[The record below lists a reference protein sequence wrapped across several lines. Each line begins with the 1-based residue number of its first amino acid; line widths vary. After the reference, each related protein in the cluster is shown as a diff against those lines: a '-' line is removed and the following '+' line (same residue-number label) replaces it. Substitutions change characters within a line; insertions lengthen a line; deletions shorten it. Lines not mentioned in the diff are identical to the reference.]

1 MLFALDIH
9 DWGLANDFWPSSFL
23 ALPMR
28 WVPVAIIW
36 LEHTIMRLPS
46 WSLSPGYSSEARPSP
61 RKIGDI
67 FWLVKSTLFSARMN
81 DLLLTIK
88 IDTPW
93 HMVTSLTTKWRRIG
107 DIWERC
113 LKSISTLERRR
124 LWTAIREDVSQSLLS
139 FCRYNRQ
146 TNQGEWTT
154 VGHPFIHLAYAYEFR
169 SEEVATQAL
178 NQGCTMYN
186 ALHTLLD
193 QAPPDWSK
201 YKTGFLAVVFE
212 SVRQDPRLDGLFR
225 EPGINNIDLLSQ
237 EQNLAVVLEKW
248 NAWEVINPLAQLEES
263 CDLAVLLALSN
274 GNPRDSFDFFN
285 VHIMT
290 VAYALRVLWH
300 YFPTSRRVSILE
312 QYALFGIMTYI
323 CQLRPQ
329 FSLGWI

>member
-1 MLFALDIH
+1 
-9 DWGLANDFWPSSFL
+9 
-23 ALPMR
+23 
-28 WVPVAIIW
+28 
-36 LEHTIMRLPS
+36 
-46 WSLSPGYSSEARPSP
+46 
-61 RKIGDI
+61 
-67 FWLVKSTLFSARMN
+67 
-81 DLLLTIK
+81 
-88 IDTPW
+88 
-93 HMVTSLTTKWRRIG
+93 
-107 DIWERC
+107 
-113 LKSISTLERRR
+113 
-124 LWTAIREDVSQSLLS
+124 
-139 FCRYNRQ
+139 
-146 TNQGEWTT
+146 
-154 VGHPFIHLAYAYEFR
+154 
-169 SEEVATQAL
+169 
-178 NQGCTMYN
+178 MYN

-193 QAPPDWSK
+193 QAPPDSSK

-225 EPGINNIDLLSQ
+225 EPGINKIDLLSQ